1 MAESGDIAGQSGVLS
16 EFAGKYVS
24 DMLGKTKALADKP
37 YNAYGG
43 PLTAGASG
51 LQNKAVAGYGALDPN
66 QSTDVNAYGW
76 STAPGSY
83 GGGITAGSFG
93 FGSGPGSFGF
103 GNAAGQGYSSGFNA
117 GSADLSGM
125 QAGIFQN
132 DYNPQAFN
140 AQAAQQ
146 YMHPYLQAALNPQIA
161 EVRRQ
166 QAITQSQDA
175 GRAAQAGAFGGS
187 RSFIMDAERARN
199 TGQQIA
205 DITGQGYARAFDTAQ
220 GQFNTEQQRLMADR
234 NSRMGQYNTEE
245 NMRQRIAEVGIDQ
258 FNKEQA
264 GLRTD
269 EAARRGQF
277 NTEADRL
284 AAFDERRRGQFNT
297 ETDRDM
303 QFDENRRS
311 QFNEEER
318 ARRELEER
326 RRSQFNT
333 ETDRDMQ
340 FDEYARSQFNEEE
353 RARRE
358 LEERRRNQ
366 FNTETDRS
374 MQFDEYGRNQFNTEE
389 NRRIDAAEADRRYGL
404 DSLSAINRAGAD
416 QRAIEQE
423 GITADY
429 LQYQQEQ
436 QYPYEQLK
444 FMQSMLEG
452 LPVAARQ
459 TSYVDPSSYES
470 SAAGIKEILALLG
483 YGTGGAGEGEG
494 AA

>member
-1 MAESGDIAGQSGVLS
+1 MAEAGDTAGQSGALAEWS
-16 EFAGKYVS
+16 GKYVT
-24 DMLGKTKALADKP
+24 DMLGQAQALGNKP
-37 YNAYGG
+37 YQAYTG
-43 PLTAGASG
+43 PLTSGASG
-51 LQNKAVAGYGALDPN
+51 LQNQAFSGYGALDPN
-66 QSTDVNAYGW
+66 QQTGI
-76 STAPGSY
+76 GSY
-83 GGGITAGSFG
+83 GGSTGPGTFG
-93 FGSGPGSFGF
+93 FGS
-103 GNAAGQGYSSGFNA
+103 AAGQGYAPGFTA
-117 GSADLSGM
+117 GSADMSGM
-125 QAGIFQN
+125 GMNRFQN
-132 DYNPQAFN
+132 NYNPQAFTG
-140 AQAAQQ
+140 QAAQQ
-146 YMHPYLQAALNPQIA
+146 YMNPYLQAALNPQIA

-166 QAITQSQDA
+166 ESITQSQDA

-234 NSRMGQYNTEE
+234 DARMGQFNTEE
-245 NMRQRIAEVGIDQ
+245 EMRQRIAEVGIDQ

-277 NTEADRL
+277 NTESDRQ

-297 ETDRDM
+297 EADR
-303 QFDENRRS
+303 Q
-311 QFNEEER
+311 
-318 ARRELEER
+318 
-326 RRSQFNT
+326 
-333 ETDRDMQ
+333 
-340 FDEYARSQFNEEE
+340 
-353 RARRE
+353 
-358 LEERRRNQ
+358 
-366 FNTETDRS
+366 

-436 QYPYEQLK
+436 QYPYEQLQ
-444 FMQSMLEG
+444 FMQSMLQG
-452 LPVAARQ
+452 LPVSARQ
-459 TSYVDPSSYES
+459 TSYVDPSS
-470 SAAGIKEILALLG
+470 ANQLTGGIAEILALLG
-483 YGTGGAGEGEG
+483 YGTGGEG
-494 AA
+494 AP

>member
-1 MAESGDIAGQSGVLS
+1 MAATDLGVNDPNSTVGQPAGTSGVLS
-16 EFAGKYVS
+16 EFAGEYVS
-24 DMLGKTKALADKP
+24 DMLGKTRALADKP

-51 LQNKAVAGYGALDPN
+51 LQNQAFGGYGALDPN
-66 QSTDVNAYGW
+66 QQT
-76 STAPGSY
+76 
-83 GGGITAGSFG
+83 GIGSFG
-93 FGSGPGSFGF
+93 FGAGPGSFGF
-103 GNAAGQGYSSGFNA
+103 GSAAGQGYAPGFTA
-117 GSADLSGM
+117 GSADMSGM
-125 QAGIFQN
+125 GMNRFQN
-132 DYNPQAFN
+132 NYNPQAFTG
-140 AQAAQQ
+140 QAAQQ
-146 YMHPYLQAALNPQIA
+146 YMNPYLQAALNPQIA

-166 QAITQSQDA
+166 EAITQSQDA

-234 NSRMGQYNTEE
+234 DARMGQFNTEE
-245 NMRQRIAEVGIDQ
+245 EMRQRIAEVGIDQ
-258 FNKEQA
+258 FNEEQA

-284 AAFDERRRGQFNT
+284 SAFD
-297 ETDRDM
+297 
-303 QFDENRRS
+303 
-311 QFNEEER
+311 
-318 ARRELEER
+318 ER

-340 FDEYARSQFNEEE
+340 FDEDRRNQFNEEE
-353 RARRE
+353 R
-358 LEERRRNQ
+358 
-366 FNTETDRS
+366 
-374 MQFDEYGRNQFNTEE
+374 
-389 NRRIDAAEADRRYGL
+389 RRIAGGESDRRYGL

-436 QYPYEQLK
+436 QYPYEQLQ

-452 LPVAARQ
+452 LPVAARE
-459 TSYVDPSSYES
+459 TSYVQPSGFEDFGSGLAS
-470 SAAGIKEILALLG
+470 LMALLG
-483 YGTGGAGEGEG
+483 YGQQQTATNS
-494 AA
+494 

>member
-1 MAESGDIAGQSGVLS
+1 MAQTDLDPNSTVGGEAGTSGALAEWSG
-16 EFAGKYVS
+16 EYVT
-24 DMLGKTKALADKP
+24 DMLGKTRALADKP
-37 YNAYGG
+37 YQAYGG

-51 LQNKAVAGYGALDPN
+51 LQNQAVAGYGALDPN
-66 QSTDVNAYGW
+66 QSTNVNAYTFGI
-76 STAPGSY
+76 APSPY
-83 GGGITAGSFG
+83 EGGITAGNFSFG
-93 FGSGPGSFGF
+93 DV
-103 GNAAGQGYSSGFNA
+103 AGQGYAPGFTA
-117 GSADLSGM
+117 GSADMSGM
-125 QAGIFQN
+125 QAGSFTGGT
-132 DYNPQAFN
+132 
-140 AQAAQQ
+140 AQQ
-146 YMHPYLQAALNPQIA
+146 YMNPYLQAALNPQIA

-166 QAITQSQDA
+166 EAITQSQDA

-220 GQFNTEQQRLMADR
+220 QQF
-234 NSRMGQYNTEE
+234 NTEE
-245 NMRQRIAEVGIDQ
+245 NMRQRIAEVGLDQ

-277 NTEADRL
+277 NTEAERL
-284 AAFDERRRGQFNT
+284 AAFDE
-297 ETDRDM
+297 
-303 QFDENRRS
+303 NR
-311 QFNEEER
+311 
-318 ARRELEER
+318 
-326 RRSQFNT
+326 
-333 ETDRDMQ
+333 
-340 FDEYARSQFNEEE
+340 RSQFNEEE

-374 MQFDEYGRNQFNTEE
+374 MRFDEYGRNQFNEE
-389 NRRIDAAEADRRYGL
+389 ERRRIAAGESDRRYGL
-404 DSLSAINRAGAD
+404 DSLSAISRAGAD

-436 QYPYEQLK
+436 QYPYEQLQ

-452 LPVAARQ
+452 LPVAARE
-459 TSYVDPSSYES
+459 TSYVQPSGFEDFGSGLAS
-470 SAAGIKEILALLG
+470 LMALLG
-483 YGTGGAGEGEG
+483 YGQQQTATNS
-494 AA
+494 

>member
-1 MAESGDIAGQSGVLS
+1 MAETNVGADAGQSGALAEWS
-16 EFAGKYVS
+16 GKYVT
-24 DMLGKTKALADKP
+24 DMLGKTKALADRD

-43 PLTAGASG
+43 PLTAGTSG
-51 LQNKAVAGYGALDPN
+51 LQDQAFSGYGGLDPN
-66 QSTDVNAYGW
+66 QSTGVNAYGG
-76 STAPGSY
+76 STGPGTY
-83 GGGITAGSFG
+83 GGGITAGTYGGSTGPGTFG
-93 FGSGPGSFGF
+93 FGS
-103 GNAAGQGYSSGFNA
+103 AAGQGYSPGFTA
-117 GSADLSGM
+117 GSADMSGM
-125 QAGIFQN
+125 QAGSFTG
-132 DYNPQAFN
+132 
-140 AQAAQQ
+140 QAAQQ
-146 YMHPYLQAALNPQIA
+146 YMNPYLQAALNPQIA

-166 QAITQSQDA
+166 EAITQSQDA

-220 GQFNTEQQRLMADR
+220 GQFNTEQ
-234 NSRMGQYNTEE
+234 
-245 NMRQRIAEVGIDQ
+245 NMRQRIAEVGIEQ

-297 ETDRDM
+297 ESDRQM
-303 QFDENRRS
+303 QFDEYGRS

-318 ARRELEER
+318 ARRELAER
-326 RRSQFNT
+326 S
-333 ETDRDMQ
+333 
-340 FDEYARSQFNEEE
+340 
-353 RARRE
+353 
-358 LEERRRNQ
+358 RNQ
-366 FNTETDRS
+366 FNTESDRQ
-374 MQFDEYGRNQFNTEE
+374 MQFDEYGRNQFNEE
-389 NRRIDAAEADRRYGL
+389 ERRRIAAEESDRRYGL

-436 QYPYEQLK
+436 QYPYEQLQ

-452 LPVAARQ
+452 LPVSARQ
-459 TSYVDPSSYES
+459 SSYVDPSSYAS

-494 AA
+494 AG

>member
-1 MAESGDIAGQSGVLS
+1 MSETNVGADAGTSGALAEWS
-16 EFAGKYVS
+16 GKYVT

-37 YNAYGG
+37 YQAYDG

-66 QSTDVNAYGW
+66 QQT
-76 STAPGSY
+76 
-83 GGGITAGSFG
+83 GIGSFG
-93 FGSGPGSFGF
+93 FGAGPGSFGF
-103 GNAAGQGYSSGFNA
+103 GSAAGQGYAPGFTA
-117 GSADLSGM
+117 GSADMSGM
-125 QAGIFQN
+125 GMNRFQN
-132 DYNPQAFN
+132 NYNPQAFTG
-140 AQAAQQ
+140 QAAQQ
-146 YMHPYLQAALNPQIA
+146 YMNPYLQAALNPQIA

-166 QAITQSQDA
+166 EAITQSQDA

-234 NSRMGQYNTEE
+234 DARMGQFNTEE
-245 NMRQRIAEVGIDQ
+245 EMRQRIAEVGLDQ

-277 NTEADRL
+277 NTEAERL
-284 AAFDERRRGQFNT
+284 AAFDEARRG
-297 ETDRDM
+297 
-303 QFDENRRS
+303 
-311 QFNEEER
+311 
-318 ARRELEER
+318 
-326 RRSQFNT
+326 
-333 ETDRDMQ
+333 
-340 FDEYARSQFNEEE
+340 
-353 RARRE
+353 
-358 LEERRRNQ
+358 Q

-374 MQFDEYGRNQFNTEE
+374 MQFDEYGRNQFNEE
-389 NRRIDAAEADRRYGL
+389 ERRRIAAEEADRRYGL

-416 QRAIEQE
+416 QRRIDQE

-436 QYPYEQLK
+436 QYPYEQLQ

-452 LPVAARQ
+452 LPVESKS
-459 TSYVDPSSYES
+459 TSYIDPSSYQQIAS
-470 SAAGIKEILALLG
+470 GGDDIINFIKLLR
-483 YGTGGAGEGEG
+483 GGFS
-494 AA
+494 

>member
-1 MAESGDIAGQSGVLS
+1 MSETDLGVNDPNSTVGQPAGTSGSLAEWSG
-16 EFAGKYVS
+16 EYVT
-24 DMLGKTKALADKP
+24 DMLGKTKALAEKP
-37 YNAYGG
+37 YNAYTG
-43 PLTAGASG
+43 PLTAGTSD
-51 LQNKAVAGYGALDPN
+51 LQNQAFTGYGALDPN
-66 QSTDVNAYGW
+66 QETGINAYGG

-103 GNAAGQGYSSGFNA
+103 GSAAGQEYSPGFTA
-117 GSADLSGM
+117 SSADLSGM
-125 QAGIFQN
+125 GMNRFQN
-132 DYNPQAFN
+132 NYNPQAFTGDT
-140 AQAAQQ
+140 AQQ
-146 YMHPYLQAALNPQIA
+146 YMNPYLQAALDPQIA

-166 QAITQSQDA
+166 QEITRNADA
-175 GRAAQAGAFGGS
+175 TRAAQAGAFGGS
-187 RSFIMDAERARN
+187 RSFIVDSERERN

-220 GQFNTEQQRLMADR
+220 GQFNAEQQRLMADR
-234 NSRMGQYNTEE
+234 DARMGQFNTEE

-277 NTEADRL
+277 NTEADRQ
-284 AAFDERRRGQFNT
+284 AAFDEARRGQFNT
-297 ETDRDM
+297 EADR
-303 QFDENRRS
+303 QAAFDERR
-311 QFNEEER
+311 
-318 ARRELEER
+318 
-326 RRSQFNT
+326 
-333 ETDRDMQ
+333 
-340 FDEYARSQFNEEE
+340 RSQFNEEE

-366 FNTETDRS
+366 FNTEADRQ

-389 NRRIDAAEADRRYGL
+389 SRRIAAEEADRRYGL
-404 DSLSAINRAGAD
+404 SALRDMEAAGGR
-416 QRAIEQE
+416 QRNIEQE

-452 LPVAARQ
+452 LPVAARTQ
-459 TSYVDPSSYES
+459 SYVAPGSFQELSGAS
-470 SAAGIKEILALLG
+470 GGVLALLRELG
-483 YGTGGAGEGEG
+483 IG
-494 AA
+494 

>member
-1 MAESGDIAGQSGVLS
+1 MAQTDLGVTDPNSSVGQPAGTSGALADWSG
-16 EFAGKYVS
+16 EYVT
-24 DMLGKTKALADKP
+24 DMLGKTKALAETP
-37 YNAYGG
+37 YQAYRG
-43 PLTAGASG
+43 PLTSGASG
-51 LQNKAVAGYGALDPN
+51 LQNQAFSGYGALDPN
-66 QSTDVNAYGW
+66 QQT
-76 STAPGSY
+76 
-83 GGGITAGSFG
+83 GIGSFG
-93 FGSGPGSFGF
+93 FGAGPGSFGF
-103 GNAAGQGYSSGFNA
+103 GSAAGQGYAPGFTA
-117 GSADLSGM
+117 GSADMSGM
-125 QAGIFQN
+125 GMNRFQN
-132 DYNPQAFN
+132 NYNPQAFTG
-140 AQAAQQ
+140 QAAQQ
-146 YMHPYLQAALNPQIA
+146 YMNPYLQAALNPQIA

-166 QAITQSQDA
+166 EAITQSQDA

-234 NSRMGQYNTEE
+234 DARMGQFNTEE

-277 NTEADRL
+277 NTESDRQ

-297 ETDRDM
+297 EADR
-303 QFDENRRS
+303 Q
-311 QFNEEER
+311 
-318 ARRELEER
+318 
-326 RRSQFNT
+326 
-333 ETDRDMQ
+333 
-340 FDEYARSQFNEEE
+340 
-353 RARRE
+353 
-358 LEERRRNQ
+358 
-366 FNTETDRS
+366 

-404 DSLSAINRAGAD
+404 SALRDMSAAGAAERD
-416 QRAIEQE
+416 IAQQ

-444 FMQSMLEG
+444 FMQSMLQG
-452 LPVAARQ
+452 LPVSARQ
-459 TSYVDPSSYES
+459 AAYTAPSSFDQ
-470 SAAGIKEILALLG
+470 LM
-483 YGTGGAGEGEG
+483 GGAGGLG
-494 AA
+494 AYINLLRGIPNNE

>member
-1 MAESGDIAGQSGVLS
+1 MAESGDVAGQSGVLS
-16 EFAGKYVS
+16 EFAGEYVS
-24 DMLGKTKALADKP
+24 DMLGKTRALADKP

-43 PLTAGASG
+43 PLTAGASD

-66 QSTDVNAYGW
+66 QSTDVNAYGG

-103 GNAAGQGYSSGFNA
+103 GSAAGQGYSSGFNA

-146 YMHPYLQAALNPQIA
+146 YMNPYLQAALNPQIA

-166 QAITQSQDA
+166 EAITQSQDA

-284 AAFDERRRGQFNT
+284 SAFD
-297 ETDRDM
+297 
-303 QFDENRRS
+303 
-311 QFNEEER
+311 
-318 ARRELEER
+318 ER

-340 FDEYARSQFNEEE
+340 FDEDRRNQFNEEE
-353 RARRE
+353 R
-358 LEERRRNQ
+358 
-366 FNTETDRS
+366 
-374 MQFDEYGRNQFNTEE
+374 
-389 NRRIDAAEADRRYGL
+389 RRIAGGESDRRYGL

-444 FMQSMLEG
+444 FMQSMLDG
-452 LPVAARQ
+452 LPVEARS
-459 TSYVDPSSYES
+459 TSYVDPSSAAVLGGGYS
-470 SAAGIKEILALLG
+470 SIGAFIDMLRG
-483 YGTGGAGEGEG
+483 YTGGGGEE
-494 AA
+494 

>member
-1 MAESGDIAGQSGVLS
+1 MAQTDLDPNSTVGGEAGTSGALAEWSG
-16 EFAGKYVS
+16 EYVT

-37 YNAYGG
+37 YQAYGG

-66 QSTDVNAYGW
+66 QQT
-76 STAPGSY
+76 
-83 GGGITAGSFG
+83 GIGSFG
-93 FGSGPGSFGF
+93 FGAGPGSFGF
-103 GNAAGQGYSSGFNA
+103 GSAAGQGYAPGFTA
-117 GSADLSGM
+117 GSADMSGM
-125 QAGIFQN
+125 GMNRFQN
-132 DYNPQAFN
+132 NYNPQAFTG
-140 AQAAQQ
+140 QAAQQ
-146 YMHPYLQAALNPQIA
+146 YMNPYLQAALNPQIA

-166 QAITQSQDA
+166 EAITQSQDA

-234 NSRMGQYNTEE
+234 DARMGQFNTEE
-245 NMRQRIAEVGIDQ
+245 DMRQRIAEVGLDQ

-277 NTEADRL
+277 NTEAERL
-284 AAFDERRRGQFNT
+284 AAFDEARRG
-297 ETDRDM
+297 
-303 QFDENRRS
+303 

-318 ARRELEER
+318 R
-326 RRSQFNT
+326 Q
-333 ETDRDMQ
+333 
-340 FDEYARSQFNEEE
+340 
-353 RARRE
+353 
-358 LEERRRNQ
+358 
-366 FNTETDRS
+366 
-374 MQFDEYGRNQFNTEE
+374 MQFDEYGRNQFNEE
-389 NRRIDAAEADRRYGL
+389 ERRRIAAEEADRRYGL
-404 DSLSAINRAGAD
+404 SALRDMSAAGAAERD
-416 QRAIEQE
+416 IAQQ

-452 LPVAARQ
+452 LPVAARTQ
-459 TSYVDPSSYES
+459 SYVAPGSFQELSGAS
-470 SAAGIKEILALLG
+470 GGVMALLKSLG
-483 YGTGGAGEGEG
+483 IG
-494 AA
+494 

>member
-1 MAESGDIAGQSGVLS
+1 MSETNVGADAGSSGVLS
-16 EFAGKYVS
+16 EFAGEYVS
-24 DMLGKTKALADKP
+24 DMLGKTRALADKP
-37 YNAYGG
+37 YSAYTG

-51 LQNKAVAGYGALDPN
+51 LQDKAFAGYGGLDPN
-66 QSTDVNAYGW
+66 QQT
-76 STAPGSY
+76 
-83 GGGITAGSFG
+83 GIGSFG

-103 GNAAGQGYSSGFNA
+103 GSAAGQGYTPRFTA
-117 GSADLSGM
+117 GSADMSGM
-125 QAGIFQN
+125 GMNRFQN
-132 DYNPQAFN
+132 NYNPQAFTGDT
-140 AQAAQQ
+140 AQQ
-146 YMHPYLQAALNPQIA
+146 YMNPYLQAALNPQIA

-166 QAITQSQDA
+166 EAITQSQDA
-175 GRAAQAGAFGGS
+175 GRAAQAGALGGS

-234 NSRMGQYNTEE
+234 DARMGQFNTEE
-245 NMRQRIAEVGIDQ
+245 KMRQRIAEVGLDQ

-277 NTEADRL
+277 NTEAERL
-284 AAFDERRRGQFNT
+284 AAFDEARRG
-297 ETDRDM
+297 
-303 QFDENRRS
+303 

-318 ARRELEER
+318 RR
-326 RRSQFNT
+326 
-333 ETDRDMQ
+333 
-340 FDEYARSQFNEEE
+340 
-353 RARRE
+353 
-358 LEERRRNQ
+358 
-366 FNTETDRS
+366 

-389 NRRIDAAEADRRYGL
+389 DRRIAAEEADRRYGL
-404 DSLSAINRAGAD
+404 SALRDMSAAGATE
-416 QRAIEQE
+416 RAIEQE

-459 TSYVDPSSYES
+459 TSYIGNS
-470 SAAGIKEILALLG
+470 SASDSASSIETILRALG
-483 YGTGGAGEGEG
+483 YGTSDTGN
-494 AA
+494 

>member
-1 MAESGDIAGQSGVLS
+1 MAATDLGVNDPNSTVGQPAGTSGVLS
-16 EFAGKYVS
+16 EFAGEYVS
-24 DMLGKTKALADKP
+24 DMLGKTRALADKP

-51 LQNKAVAGYGALDPN
+51 LQNQAFGGYGALDPN
-66 QSTDVNAYGW
+66 QQT
-76 STAPGSY
+76 
-83 GGGITAGSFG
+83 GIGSFG
-93 FGSGPGSFGF
+93 FGAGPGSFGF
-103 GNAAGQGYSSGFNA
+103 GSAAGQGYAPGFTA
-117 GSADLSGM
+117 GSADMSGM
-125 QAGIFQN
+125 GMNRFQN
-132 DYNPQAFN
+132 NYNPQAFTG
-140 AQAAQQ
+140 QAAQQ
-146 YMHPYLQAALNPQIA
+146 YMNPYLQAALNPQIA

-166 QAITQSQDA
+166 EAITQSQDA

-234 NSRMGQYNTEE
+234 DARMGQFNTEE
-245 NMRQRIAEVGIDQ
+245 DMRQRIAEVGIDQ

-277 NTEADRL
+277 NTEAERL
-284 AAFDERRRGQFNT
+284 AAFDEARRG
-297 ETDRDM
+297 
-303 QFDENRRS
+303 

-318 ARRELEER
+318 R
-326 RRSQFNT
+326 Q
-333 ETDRDMQ
+333 
-340 FDEYARSQFNEEE
+340 
-353 RARRE
+353 
-358 LEERRRNQ
+358 
-366 FNTETDRS
+366 
-374 MQFDEYGRNQFNTEE
+374 MQFDEYGRNQFNEE
-389 NRRIDAAEADRRYGL
+389 ERRRIAAEEADRRYGL
-404 DSLSAINRAGAD
+404 SALRDMSAAGAAERD
-416 QRAIEQE
+416 IEQE

-452 LPVAARQ
+452 LPVAARTQ
-459 TSYVDPSSYES
+459 SYVAPGSFQELSGAS
-470 SAAGIKEILALLG
+470 GGVMALLKALG
-483 YGTGGAGEGEG
+483 IG
-494 AA
+494 